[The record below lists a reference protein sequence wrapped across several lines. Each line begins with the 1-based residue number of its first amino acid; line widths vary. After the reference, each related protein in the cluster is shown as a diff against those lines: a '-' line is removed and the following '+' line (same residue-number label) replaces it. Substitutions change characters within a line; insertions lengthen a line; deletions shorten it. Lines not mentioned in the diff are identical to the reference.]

1 MMSDQYTS
9 KRNFFESGKT
19 RKYEFRIEQ
28 LKKLKN
34 SIKEY
39 EDDIIKAMKIDL
51 GKPTFEAFTSEIG
64 ILYEELNIA
73 IKNLSSWMKK
83 KSVSTPIFLFPSKSY
98 ILPEP
103 KGVVFIIS
111 PWNYP
116 FQLAISPLIGAIA
129 AGNCA
134 LVKPSNQS
142 KATEEII
149 FKLISETFDDNYI
162 SVLRGPGSKVVEP
175 LIDNYNFDHIF
186 FTGSVGVG
194 KKILK
199 HSAKHLTPTTLELGG
214 KSPSIVF
221 KDADLEEAA
230 KKITWAK
237 YYNLGQTCVAPDYL
251 LVHED
256 VKEELIEK
264 IKKYIVFY
272 HGEDPVKSENL
283 GKLINEKRFDRLLE
297 IMKGDII
304 YGGKSIREKLFIYPT
319 IIDNVGLDDPIM
331 SEEIFGPILPI
342 ISFKDK
348 EEIISI
354 VRKNKYP
361 LALYLFTEDRAIE
374 DYILQNIQ
382 FGGGCINDAIS
393 HLVNPKLPFGGI
405 GTSGKGQYHAKY
417 SFDTFSHMKSIF
429 KSGKIFQTNLKY
441 PPYTDLKLKLAR
453 FFMK

>member
-1 MMSDQYTS
+1 MNDHYTS
-9 KRNFFESGKT
+9 KRIFFESGKT
-19 RKYEFRIEQ
+19 REYKFRIQQ
-28 LKKLKN
+28 LEKLKD
-34 SIKEY
+34 SIKKH
-39 EDDIIKAMKIDL
+39 EDEIIKALQFDL
-51 GKPTFEAFTSEIG
+51 GKPIFEAYTAEIG

-73 IKNLSSWMKK
+73 IKNLALWMRKK
-83 KSVSTPIFLFPSKSY
+83 PVPTPIFLFPSKSY
-98 ILPEP
+98 IVPEP

-116 FQLAISPLIGAIA
+116 FQLSISPLIGAIA

-134 LVKPSNQS
+134 VLKPSNQS

-149 FKLISETFDDNYI
+149 SRLLSEIFDPNYI
-162 SVLRGPGSKVVEP
+162 SVLRGSGSKVVEP
-175 LIDNYNFDHIF
+175 LIDNYSFDHIF
-186 FTGSVGVG
+186 FTGSVDVG

-221 KDADLEEAA
+221 KDADLDQAA
-230 KKITWAK
+230 KKIAWAK

-256 VKEELIEK
+256 IKEELIKK
-264 IKKYIVFY
+264 IKEYIVKY
-272 HGEDPVKSENL
+272 HGEDPAQSENL

-304 YGGKSIREKLFIYPT
+304 YGGDSIRERLFISPT
-319 IIDNVGLDDPIM
+319 IIDNVALDDPIM

-342 ISFKDK
+342 LTFKDK
-348 EEIISI
+348 EEVVNI
-354 VRKNKYP
+354 VRANQYP
-361 LALYLFTEDRAIE
+361 LALYLFTKDKSME
-374 DYILQNIQ
+374 DYILDNIE
-382 FGGGCINDAIS
+382 FGGGCINDTIS

-405 GTSGKGQYHAKY
+405 GTSGMGNYHAKY

-429 KSGKIFQTNLKY
+429 KAGKLFQNDLKY
-441 PPYTDLKLKLAR
+441 PPYTSLKLKLAK